1 MQRQINKIIV
11 HCSATPEGRDVSVDE
26 IRRWHVEDRNWSD
39 IGYHWVITLNGTLE
53 EGRPEYKNGAHAKGF
68 NKNSVGV
75 CYVGGV
81 DENLDPK
88 DTSTE
93 AQKETLRC
101 ILEDLK
107 DRYPK
112 AQIIGHRDVSSKACP
127 SFDAREEYKDI

>member
-1 MQRQINKIIV
+1 MRQINKIIV
-11 HCSATPEGRDVSVDE
+11 HCTATPEGRDVSVDE

-53 EGRPEYKNGAHAKGF
+53 EGRPEYRNGAHAKGF
-68 NKNSVGV
+68 NKNSIGV

-88 DTSTE
+88 DTRTD
-93 AQKETLRC
+93 AQKETLKC

-107 DRYPK
+107 DRYPR

>member
-39 IGYHWVITLNGTLE
+39 IGYHWVVTLNGTLE
-53 EGRPEYKNGAHAKGF
+53 EGRPEYRNGAHAKGF
-68 NKNSVGV
+68 NKNSIGV

-81 DENLDPK
+81 DKNLDPK
-88 DTSTE
+88 DTRTD

-107 DRYPK
+107 DRYPQ